1 MNLICPHSSIFPIFA
16 KLIFKDM
23 DSNNKKKSQPI
34 WLYAILGVLAL
45 ALVFLLVRNGS
56 MKSDLKDLEAEKELQ
71 RLDFQAEVDSLM
83 KVHNDLKESYGELS
97 LELAEKDSIIQADAV
112 EIKKL
117 LDSQWDYNRIKKKL
131 ASLQNI
137 SQKYVRQMDSLYT
150 VNRELVA
157 ENERMR
163 EQVQAERRENSN
175 LSRQKEEL
183 TNKVN
188 QAATLKLFN
197 YSAQAVRFKGGSK
210 ESATDRAD
218 RAERIRIDFTVAANE
233 LIQPG
238 SKVFY
243 VRIADPK
250 KAIISKGTGDE
261 YAFQSNGETLQFT
274 EKVRVNY
281 EGKETDV
288 RAYYTKPAD
297 REFMPGT
304 YFIDVYEQ
312 GGKLIGQ
319 TAIDL
324 K

>member
-1 MNLICPHSSIFPIFA
+1 MEAEGKKNA
-16 KLIFKDM
+16 KK
-23 DSNNKKKSQPI
+23 QV
-34 WLYAILGVLAL
+34 WLYALLAALVL
-45 ALVFLLVRNGS
+45 ALVFVGILASKNSS
-56 MKSDLKDLEAEKELQ
+56 MKGDLKELEAEKEMQ
-71 RLDFQAEVDSLM
+71 RADFQAEVDSLM

-97 LELAEKDSIIQADAV
+97 QELAEKDSIIQADAV

-117 LDSQWDYNRIKKKL
+117 LDSQWDYNRVKKKL
-131 ASLQNI
+131 ASLQEI
-137 SQKYVRQMDSLYT
+137 SQRYVRQMDSLYT

-157 ENERMR
+157 ENERIR
-163 EQVQAERRENSN
+163 EEYQAERRQNTN
-175 LSRQKEEL
+175 LTRQKEEL

-197 YSAQAVRFKGGSK
+197 YSAQAVRFKGGNK
-210 ESATDRAD
+210 EAATDRAE
-218 RAERIRIDFTVAANE
+218 RTERIRIDFTLAANE
-233 LIQPG
+233 LIQSG
-238 SKVFY
+238 SKVLY
-243 VRIADPK
+243 VRIADPT
-250 KAIISKGTGDE
+250 KAIITKGTGDE

-288 RAYYTKPAD
+288 RAYYVKPQGVEL
-297 REFMPGT
+297 RPGT

-319 TAIDL
+319 TSLNL

>member
-1 MNLICPHSSIFPIFA
+1 
-16 KLIFKDM
+16 M
-23 DSNNKKKSQPI
+23 DNQNNKNGKNRTL
-34 WLYAILGVLAL
+34 LYALLAALAL
-45 ALVFLLVRNGS
+45 ALVFVIILASKNSSIKGNLQQ
-56 MKSDLKDLEAEKELQ
+56 LEAEKEMQ
-71 RLDFQAEVDSLM
+71 RQDFQAEVDSLM
-83 KVHNDLKESYGELS
+83 KVHNELKESYGELS
-97 LELAEKDSIIQADAV
+97 QELAEKDSIIQADAV
-112 EIKKL
+112 EIKNL

-131 ASLQNI
+131 ASLQTI

-157 ENERMR
+157 ENERIR
-163 EQVQAERRENSN
+163 EEFQAERRQNTS
-175 LSRQKEEL
+175 LTKQKEEL

-188 QAATLKLFN
+188 QAATMKISN
-197 YSAQAVRFKGGSK
+197 YTAQAVRFKGGGK
-210 ESATDRAD
+210 ETPTDRAE
-218 RAERIRIDFTVAANE
+218 RAERIRLDFTVAAND

-238 SKVFY
+238 TKLFY
-243 VRIADPK
+243 VRIADPRR
-250 KAIISKGTGDE
+250 AIISKGTGDE

-281 EGKETDV
+281 DGKETAV
-288 RAYYTKPAD
+288 RAYYTKPDAY
-297 REFMPGT
+297 EMMPGT

>member
-1 MNLICPHSSIFPIFA
+1 
-16 KLIFKDM
+16 M
-23 DSNNKKKSQPI
+23 DNQNNKNGKNRTL
-34 WLYAILGVLAL
+34 LYALLAALAL
-45 ALVFLLVRNGS
+45 ALVFVIILASKNSSIKGNLQQ
-56 MKSDLKDLEAEKELQ
+56 LEAEKEMQ
-71 RLDFQAEVDSLM
+71 RQDFQAEVDSLM
-83 KVHNDLKESYGELS
+83 KVHNELKESYGELS
-97 LELAEKDSIIQADAV
+97 QELAEKDSIIQADAV

-131 ASLQNI
+131 ASLQTI

-157 ENERMR
+157 ENERIR
-163 EQVQAERRENSN
+163 EEFQAERRQNTS
-175 LSRQKEEL
+175 LTKQKEEL

-188 QAATLKLFN
+188 QAATMKISN
-197 YSAQAVRFKGGSK
+197 YTAQAVRFKGGGK
-210 ESATDRAD
+210 ETPTDRAE
-218 RAERIRIDFTVAANE
+218 RAERIRLDFTVAAND

-238 SKVFY
+238 TKLFY
-243 VRIADPK
+243 VRIADPRR
-250 KAIISKGTGDE
+250 AIISKGTGDE

-281 EGKETDV
+281 DGKETAV
-288 RAYYTKPAD
+288 RAYYTKPDAY
-297 REFMPGT
+297 EMMPGT

>member
-1 MNLICPHSSIFPIFA
+1 
-16 KLIFKDM
+16 M
-23 DSNNKKKSQPI
+23 DNQNNKNGKNRTL
-34 WLYAILGVLAL
+34 LYALLAALAL
-45 ALVFLLVRNGS
+45 ALVFVIILASKNSSIKGNLQQ
-56 MKSDLKDLEAEKELQ
+56 LEAEKEMQ
-71 RLDFQAEVDSLM
+71 RQDFQAEVDSLM
-83 KVHNDLKESYGELS
+83 KVHNELKESYGELS
-97 LELAEKDSIIQADAV
+97 QELAEKDSIIQADAV

-131 ASLQNI
+131 ASLQTI

-157 ENERMR
+157 ENERIR
-163 EQVQAERRENSN
+163 EEFQAERRQNTS
-175 LSRQKEEL
+175 LTKQKEEL

-188 QAATLKLFN
+188 QAATMKISN
-197 YSAQAVRFKGGSK
+197 YTAQAVRFKGGGK
-210 ESATDRAD
+210 ETPTDRAE
-218 RAERIRIDFTVAANE
+218 RAERIRLDFTVAAND

-238 SKVFY
+238 TKLFY
-243 VRIADPK
+243 VRIADPRR
-250 KAIISKGTGDE
+250 AIISKGTGDE

-281 EGKETDV
+281 DGKETAV
-288 RAYYTKPAD
+288 RAYYTKPDAY
-297 REFMPGT
+297 EMMPGT

-312 GGKLIGQ
+312 GRKLIGQ

>member
-1 MNLICPHSSIFPIFA
+1 MESEKS
-16 KLIFKDM
+16 
-23 DSNNKKKSQPI
+23 KKQTPI
-34 WLYAILGVLAL
+34 WLYVLLGLLAA
-45 ALVFLLVRNGS
+45 ALVFFVVKNSSLRTD
-56 MKSDLKDLEAEKELQ
+56 KEALEAEKEMQ

-83 KVHNDLKESYGELS
+83 KVHNELKENYGELS
-97 LELAEKDSIIQADAV
+97 EELAEKDSIIQADAV

-117 LDSQWDYNRIKKKL
+117 LDSQWDYYRVKKKL
-131 ASLQNI
+131 AQLQQI
-137 SQKYVRQMDSLYT
+137 SQHYVRQVDSLYT

-157 ENERMR
+157 ENERIR
-163 EQVQAERRENSN
+163 EEYQNERQYSSN

-188 QAATLKLFN
+188 QAATMRIHN
-197 YSAQAVRFKGGSK
+197 YTAQAVRFRGGSS
-210 ESATDRAD
+210 ETVTDKAN

-233 LIQPG
+233 LIDPG
-238 SKVFY
+238 TKIFY
-243 VRIADPK
+243 VRIADPR

-281 EGKETDV
+281 DGSETAV
-288 RAYYTKPAD
+288 RAYYVKPDAYEM
-297 REFMPGT
+297 RPGT

-319 TAIDL
+319 TAVEL